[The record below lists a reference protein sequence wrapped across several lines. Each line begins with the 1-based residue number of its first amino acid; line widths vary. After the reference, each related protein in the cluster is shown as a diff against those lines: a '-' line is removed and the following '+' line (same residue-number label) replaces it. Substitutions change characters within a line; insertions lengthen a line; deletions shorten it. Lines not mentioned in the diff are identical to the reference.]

1 MDGASGLS
9 MTGLL
14 GGARSP
20 AVGVGGDARDVLFGA
35 RGAGRGSVDGGAGD
49 FARALEAMR
58 VRRGSGL
65 GVGGGAGVGGDGQD
79 KAREAAE
86 EFVSVTFVQPLLK
99 QLRESNHAAAPFAPT
114 QGEKQFRS
122 LADAEIARRIVKASK
137 WGLVDR
143 IASDIGQ
150 RSAAK
155 GAGGAAG
162 AARASKGAAS

>member
-1 MDGASGLS
+1 

-14 GGARSP
+14 GGAGAP
-20 AVGVGGDARDVLFGA
+20 AVGGDARDVLFGA
-35 RGAGRGSVDGGAGD
+35 RGTAQDSGASDFSRALQATRARAGAG
-49 FARALEAMR
+49 
-58 VRRGSGL
+58 GS
-65 GVGGGAGVGGDGQD
+65 AGGQD

-122 LADAEIARRIVKASK
+122 LADAEIARRIVKASR

-155 GAGGAAG
+155 GAAA
-162 AARASKGAAS
+162 ASKGAAS